1 MAEDTNVIAQKL
13 GEIAE
18 TAKKSMTEAE
28 GRIDEKTDKKIK
40 AAQDALVEEAKK
52 LIASVKKESEEK
64 TAALEEK
71 HTVEVK
77 SLKDDIKELK
87 QQNGTLMVQA
97 RSNETIGDA
106 VMRTLMSDESKE
118 KIKSLR
124 GVQGSTMLKFDIEL
138 TRDMITK
145 AVHTMVRGTD
155 VTGDNTL
162 LTDLQPGTVRILR
175 RRPFIRSIVS
185 VGRTSNGTIKYVEIT
200 NPEGGAG
207 MTAEGTA
214 KSQASFQY
222 VTREITA
229 KKITAYIKVSDEF
242 LEDIE
247 EAESDIRQELIDLI
261 ELKLDEQLLT
271 GDGNT
276 NNIKGIDAWST
287 AWAHGTF
294 LDTIVDP
301 NEADVVRAGI
311 AQQSKM
317 YLMST
322 HVLMNP
328 VDAAKLDMAKG
339 SDGHYQKPGFM
350 TGNNIDGVQIVEN
363 PGVAEG
369 TAYLIDSTKLKL
381 KIRKDLS
388 ITVGRDG
395 NDLTNNLVTFIAEM
409 RAAMYLPVNHTG
421 AVLKINL
428 TTAKKKPGR
437 SIKLVEWLD
446 K

>member
-1 MAEDTNVIAQKL
+1 MADEKVNVAERLDNIAATAQK
-13 GEIAE
+13 GINDAE
-18 TAKKSMTEAE
+18 TRLEKKA
-28 GRIDEKTDKKIK
+28 DEKIASAKEEATKAATKAAMEAAVKEAQTIIDNIK
-40 AAQDALVEEAKK
+40 AEHAE
-52 LIASVKKESEEK
+52 
-64 TAALEEK
+64 T
-71 HTVEVK
+71 VK

-118 KIKSLR
+118 KIKGLR
-124 GVQGSTMLKFDIEL
+124 SAQGNTMLKFDIEL
-138 TRDMITK
+138 SRDMITK

-155 VTGDNTL
+155 ITGDNTL

-185 VGRTSNGTIKYVEIT
+185 VGRTNNGTIKYVEHT

-207 MTAEGTA
+207 MTAEGNP

-242 LEDIE
+242 LDDIE

-287 AWAHGTF
+287 PWAHGTF

-317 YLMST
+317 FLMST

-363 PGVAEG
+363 PGVTEG
-369 TAYLIDSTKLKL
+369 TAYLIDSAKLKL
-381 KIRKDLS
+381 KIRKDLA

-395 NDLTNNLVTFIAEM
+395 NDLTNNLITFIAEM

-428 TTAKKKPGR
+428 TTAKKN
-437 SIKLVEWLD
+437 LD
-446 K
+446 EASS